1 MPPELGWIWRGNGM
15 VTAWRDR
22 HVTCGMVSMV
32 VVWIWVNDRVMEN
45 EDLGGGRK
53 GLFLQLG
60 FRVEVA
66 NPDEDGGESRG

>member
-1 MPPELGWIWRGNGM
+1 M
-15 VTAWRDR
+15 A
-22 HVTCGMVSMV
+22 CGMVSMV
-32 VVWIWVNDRVMEN
+32 AVWIWVDDRVMEK

>member
-1 MPPELGWIWRGNGM
+1 MPSELGCIRCGNGM

-22 HVTCGMVSMV
+22 HVACGMVSMV
-32 VVWIWVNDRVMEN
+32 VVWIWVDDRVMEK

-60 FRVEVA
+60 FRVEVGDL
-66 NPDEDGGESRG
+66 DEDGGESRG

>member
-1 MPPELGWIWRGNGM
+1 MDSAWSRRGNGM
-15 VTAWRDR
+15 VTAWQDR
-22 HVTCGMVSMV
+22 HVACGMVSMV
-32 VVWIWVNDRVMEN
+32 AVWIWVDDLVMEE

-66 NPDEDGGESRG
+66 DPSEDGGESQG

>member
-1 MPPELGWIWRGNGM
+1 M

-22 HVTCGMVSMV
+22 HVACGMVSMV
-32 VVWIWVNDRVMEN
+32 AVWIWVDDRVMEE

-66 NPDEDGGESRG
+66 DPGEDGGESRG